1 MLPYALGNWQR
12 LKQSGGLKA
21 DVPVSAA
28 FGAVSI
34 IAVYKYA

>member
-1 MLPYALGNWQR
+1 MLPYALEDWQR

-21 DVPVSAA
+21 DVPAPAA

>member
-1 MLPYALGNWQR
+1 MLPYALENWQR

-21 DVPVSAA
+21 DVLVPAV

-34 IAVYKYA
+34 IAVYEHA

>member
-1 MLPYALGNWQR
+1 MLPYALEDWQR

-21 DVPVSAA
+21 DVPALAA

-34 IAVYKYA
+34 IAVYEYA

>member
-1 MLPYALGNWQR
+1 MLPYAFEDWQR

-21 DVPVSAA
+21 DVSAPAA

-34 IAVYKYA
+34 IAVYKHA

>member
-1 MLPYALGNWQR
+1 MLLYALGNWQR

-21 DVPVSAA
+21 DVSAPAA

-34 IAVYKYA
+34 IAVYKHA